1 MIPKIPWL
9 PLRTKLAVPIGL
21 TILVLGLGTAAL
33 MSQAILASLEDELHR
48 RALTVASEV
57 SLRATQEAL
66 VEDTIALDAVIAD
79 TMTRDDVMYVVVIGA
94 GGYVLTDSFDAGI
107 PGDLIDVF
115 EIPRASVNDPVAFDS
130 DRGIVHDY
138 VAPMVDG
145 RLGTVHLGLSQE
157 RVRAAAESEG
167 RRLFLFSLFAALA
180 TAVMAT
186 VLTHIATQPVRQL
199 TVAAANVASGRLD
212 VRSGVVSRDEIGDL
226 AEQFDDMVAKLE
238 TSQSRLRD
246 AHKMMVRTERLA
258 VVGQVASGIA
268 HEIGN
273 PLHAARQ
280 FVDALS
286 ENPDAHGRY
295 LPLTREALDRIDN
308 VISEMLGFTRERS
321 LRPRAMEVNAVVTK
335 AVDFLKFD
343 QRCRSVE
350 LEQDLVESPPPVHL
364 DPESIGQV
372 VVNLVVNSLDALE
385 GDGRVVVKTA
395 VRSNGDARQHVVV
408 TVQDDGP
415 GIAPQ
420 AVDRIFEPFY
430 TTKDPGAGTGLG
442 LAVSQ
447 RIVTVQ
453 GGRLEYV
460 ESPGAGA
467 TFEIWLPAEERT

>member
-1 MIPKIPWL
+1 M

-21 TILVLGLGTAAL
+21 MILLLGVCTAVLMSRTILG
-33 MSQAILASLEDELHR
+33 SLEDELHR
-48 RALTVASEV
+48 RALTLASEV

-66 VEDTIALDAVIAD
+66 VEDRIALDAIIAD
-79 TMTRDDVMYVVVIGA
+79 TMTRDDVLYVVVIGA
-94 GGYVLTDSFDAGI
+94 GGYVLTDSFDAGV
-107 PGDLIDVF
+107 PDDLIDIF
-115 EIPRASVNDPVAFDS
+115 EIPRASVDDPVAFDS
-130 DRGIVHDY
+130 DRGVVRDY

-145 RLGTVHLGLSQE
+145 RLGTVHLGISQT
-157 RVRAAAESEG
+157 RVQDAARSGG
-167 RRLFLFSLFAALA
+167 RKLLVFAVIAALA
-180 TAVMAT
+180 TALLAT

-199 TVAAANVASGRLD
+199 TVAASHVAGGRLD

-226 AEQFDDMVAKLE
+226 AEQFDDMVAKLGG
-238 TSQSRLRD
+238 SQAKLRE
-246 AHKMMVRTERLA
+246 AHKMLVRSERLA

-280 FVDALS
+280 FVDALA
-286 ENPDAHGRY
+286 ENPDAHRRY

-321 LRPRAMEVNAVVTK
+321 LRPRAVEVNAVVLK
-335 AVDFLKFD
+335 AVDFLRFD
-343 QRCRSVE
+343 QRCRNVDLDQE
-350 LEQDLVESPPPVHL
+350 LTDDLPTTLV

-385 GDGRVVVKTA
+385 GEGRVLVKTA
-395 VRSNGDARQHVVV
+395 ARPNGDARQHVVV
-408 TVQDDGP
+408 TVADDGP
-415 GIAPQ
+415 GIDPQ
-420 AVDRIFEPFY
+420 TVERIFEPFY

-447 RIVTVQ
+447 RIVSVQ

-460 ESPGAGA
+460 HVPGPGA
-467 TFEIWLPAEERT
+467 TFEIWLPAEE